1 MEAGLEASPG
11 KLGEAEAEVE
21 VDVQVSA
28 GVRIHAAPLM
38 AREVLCYPFFNRFK
52 VRKGESWRRFFKV
65 ARGVRCPEAH
75 RPSKRRY
82 LATPHA
88 NTRGWRHS

>member
-21 VDVQVSA
+21 ADAQVSA

-38 AREVLCYPFFNRFK
+38 TREVLCYPLLN
-52 VRKGESWRRFFKV
+52 
-65 ARGVRCPEAH
+65 
-75 RPSKRRY
+75 
-82 LATPHA
+82 
-88 NTRGWRHS
+88 